1 MSAPNQLSFL
11 PDDYLERKAQRRAN
25 LVCATLFLVVTAGI
39 GTSFALAERSLK
51 RVEQRAAAIDQQYAD
66 AAKRI
71 EQVQR
76 MQERQRTMARQADLT
91 AQLLEKI
98 PRSFLLAE
106 ITNALPAGVSLLD
119 LQLDSKLRKPK
130 VQPTPAGATAA
141 EQRRLAR
148 ERKNQPPVPEAKQYD
163 VTVRITGIA
172 YTDVQV
178 ARYITALN
186 ASRALRDVNL
196 VVSETLE
203 PKEKDGGEVMR
214 KFSLDMTLDTDAAQP
229 IENRQ
234 PIESRR
240 GVTARAVVDLSA
252 SQVPADGGKR

>member
-11 PDDYLERKAQRRAN
+11 PDDYLQRKAQRRAN
-25 LVCATLFLVVTAGI
+25 VVCATLFLLVVTGI

-51 RVEQRAAAIDQQYAD
+51 RVEKRAIEVDREYAD
-66 AAKRI
+66 AARRI
-71 EQVQR
+71 QQVQQ

-91 AQLLEKI
+91 AQLLEKV

-119 LQLDSKLRKPK
+119 LHLDSKLRKPRTET
-130 VQPTPAGATAA
+130 VPAGVTAA

-148 ERKNQPPVPEAKQYD
+148 EKKNQPQLPEAKQYD
-163 VTVRITGIA
+163 VTIRVTGIA

-178 ARYITALN
+178 ARFITSLN
-186 ASRALRDVNL
+186 ASRVLKDVNL
-196 VVSETLE
+196 VVTETLE

-214 KFSLDMTLDTDAAQP
+214 KFSLEMTLTGEAPQFVEHRGGAGARTIAGLSDLQP
-229 IENRQ
+229 
-234 PIESRR
+234 
-240 GVTARAVVDLSA
+240 
-252 SQVPADGGKR
+252 PADGGKR

>member
-25 LVCATLFLVVTAGI
+25 LVCATLFLLVSVGI

-51 RVEQRAAAIDQQYAD
+51 RVEQRAAETDQQYAE

-71 EQVQR
+71 QQVQQ
-76 MQERQRTMARQADLT
+76 MQERQRTMARQAELT

-130 VQPTPAGATAA
+130 AETVPVGATAA

-148 ERKNQPPVPEAKQYD
+148 EKRNQPSTPEAKQYD

-178 ARYITALN
+178 ARYITSLN
-186 ASRALRDVNL
+186 ASRVLRDVNL

-214 KFSLDMTLDTDAAQP
+214 KFSLDMTLDTDAAQS
-229 IENRQ
+229 IDNR
-234 PIESRR
+234 P
-240 GVTARAVVDLSA
+240 GTPAGAVVDLRA
-252 SQVPADGGKR
+252 SQAAADGGKR